1 MQSVGDILNRCLRRG
16 DLGSDLDS
24 PGKQSSYLCL
34 VLKLSMCL
42 GLCLPIV
49 AHLILI
55 GDRILHLQLL
65 LANTMTFCLFSRPKP
80 SQNSN
85 IHFPRQGK
93 GIERIPWR
101 CHFLSL
107 TVAIR
112 LIMQSHFSRDP
123 LLTGPVCHAARKWS
137 DDWSSPAASGK
148 YCYYGYEFIEICWLS
163 LF

>member
-34 VLKLSMCL
+34 VLKLPMCL

-85 IHFPRQGK
+85 IPFPRQGK
-93 GIERIPWR
+93 GIEKIP
-101 CHFLSL
+101 
-107 TVAIR
+107 
-112 LIMQSHFSRDP
+112 
-123 LLTGPVCHAARKWS
+123 
-137 DDWSSPAASGK
+137 
-148 YCYYGYEFIEICWLS
+148 
-163 LF
+163 